1 MTISDFHLE
10 TMTHISGDKNLKE
23 NIITVVSHFYKQS
36 KVCTLWPSQPAFQN
50 LSKDKSHS

>member
-10 TMTHISGDKNLKE
+10 TMTHFSGDKNLKE